1 MSAVPNS
8 PVADEAVAVPHDPVA
23 LLDRFR
29 VARARRHGVV
39 LGGGVLVALGLA
51 TAALLIGAAGLMPA
65 DVVAGL
71 FGGADTT
78 ETFVMRRLRL
88 PRVLA
93 AAFTGVAFG
102 MAGALFQSTLRNPLA
117 SPDIL
122 GIAGGASVGAV
133 WALLVLGLGGAAVSG
148 LAGLGALAVATAI
161 WALAWRQGLHGLRF
175 VLVGIG
181 FAYLSTSLV
190 AWMLTEAEV
199 REAAQALLWT
209 VGSVAD
215 VRGDRLLLLVVA
227 VTVLTLA
234 GLAGTGRQRV
244 LALGDDQAGGLG
256 VPASRGRAAAL
267 SVGTGLVAVAT
278 SVAGPIPF
286 VALIAPAI
294 ARRLLDDGGPAL
306 AASAVVGAAM
316 MLAAD
321 LVGQHG
327 LPGRITAP
335 VGIVTGLVGAP
346 YLAWLLSRTER
357 GTTS

>member
-1 MSAVPNS
+1 MTSTTSPPITERAVTMPN
-8 PVADEAVAVPHDPVA
+8 DPSE
-23 LLDRFR
+23 LPRRLR
-29 VARARRHGVV
+29 VATARRYVLVLAGGGLVV
-39 LGGGVLVALGLA
+39 LVLAIG
-51 TAALLIGAAGLMPA
+51 ALLIGAAGLTPA

-71 FGGADTT
+71 LGQGDATDML
-78 ETFVMRRLRL
+78 VIRRLRL

-93 AAFTGVAFG
+93 ATATGVAFG

-133 WALLVLGLGGAAVSG
+133 WGLLVLGVGGAAVSG
-148 LAGLGALAVATAI
+148 LAGLGALGVAAAI
-161 WALAWRQGLHGLRF
+161 WVLAWRQGLHGLRF

-190 AWMLTEAEV
+190 AWMLTQAEV

-215 VRGDRLLLLVVA
+215 VRGGRLVLLIVA
-227 VTVLTLA
+227 VSVLALL
-234 GLAGTGRQRV
+234 GLAESGRQRV

-256 VPASRGRAAAL
+256 VAPSHGRAAAL
-267 SVGTGLVAVAT
+267 LVGVGLVGVAT

-294 ARRLLDDGGPAL
+294 ARRLLDDGSPAL

-321 LVGQHG
+321 LIGQHG

-346 YLAWLLSRTER
+346 YLAWLLSRAER
-357 GTTS
+357 GTTR